1 MSMLCVS
8 QCIDASMTVHAK
20 EVYKLVIGMFNAT
33 SSDHSSAGYPQE
45 NGDFENQFALDI
57 GQFCFSK

>member
-1 MSMLCVS
+1 
-8 QCIDASMTVHAK
+8 MTVHAK

-45 NGDFENQFALDI
+45 NVDFENQFALDI